1 VLIHSFCAIPD
12 CLLEHSVR
20 HAVASEAGG
29 RNPVPSTLCS
39 AFFSRRVSQME
50 IRRFAQSFIF
60 CFFNLF
66 NFFNFFNIFLF
77 AVYGFF

>member
-1 VLIHSFCAIPD
+1 VS
-12 CLLEHSVR
+12 
-20 HAVASEAGG
+20 
-29 RNPVPSTLCS
+29 
-39 AFFSRRVSQME
+39 FFSRRVSQME

-60 CFFNLF
+60 YFFNLF

>member
-1 VLIHSFCAIPD
+1 
-12 CLLEHSVR
+12 
-20 HAVASEAGG
+20 
-29 RNPVPSTLCS
+29 
-39 AFFSRRVSQME
+39 ME